1 MKFSDF
7 LKNGPLRKQKF
18 QSRQEAGK
26 ILAENLKTLNLGDN
40 LIVCAIPRGG
50 VIVGAQIAKELK
62 AKLTVLPIKKITTPV
77 NPELAVG
84 AVGPVSS
91 PILDKPLISTL
102 QISRS
107 VLLAEIEKA
116 KDEVKRRMA
125 EYGVKKQNFFGKI
138 VILTDDGVATG
149 STINLAARLIKATKP
164 EKLILAVPLV
174 PAGKISQ
181 LKKKF
186 DQVVVLLTPA
196 DFTAVGQFYYD
207 FPQVTDEEVKRIL
220 AEANR

>member
-1 MKFSDF
+1 MKFIDF

-26 ILAENLKTLNLGDN
+26 ILAENLKTFNLEDN

-107 VLLAEIEKA
+107 VLVAEIKKA

-164 EKLILAVPLV
+164 EKLILAVPV
-174 PAGKISQ
+174 APTGKISQ

-207 FPQVTDEEVKRIL
+207 FPQVTDEEVKRL
-220 AEANR
+220 LSQTN